1 MKKYLLIVI
10 LIVVTAAAGW
20 SWYLNSHPTTLVAT
34 HKMGEDGF
42 ISIILIKNPP
52 LTDKGKLDW
61 WRRNAAMIKEK
72 YGIPTPSKSYGT
84 FIIDVFDFSDGYK
97 ELEKYDRLCFDD
109 MKTTKNCVEKKGIM
123 TIRNSVE
130 GEVWYRVESGLF
142 IEKNGEFIKI
152 KENIKIK

>member
-1 MKKYLLIVI
+1 MKKYLLIAM
-10 LIVVTAAAGW
+10 LIAVTAAAGW

-34 HKMGEDGF
+34 HKMGKDGF

-61 WRRNAAMIKEK
+61 WMRNAAMFKEK
-72 YGIPTPSKSYGT
+72 YNIPAQAEPNED
-84 FIIDVFDFSDGYK
+84 FVVEIFDFFEGYK
-97 ELEKYDRLCFDD
+97 KLGRHDRLCFDD
-109 MKTTKNCVEKKGIM
+109 MKTTKNCVEKKGVM